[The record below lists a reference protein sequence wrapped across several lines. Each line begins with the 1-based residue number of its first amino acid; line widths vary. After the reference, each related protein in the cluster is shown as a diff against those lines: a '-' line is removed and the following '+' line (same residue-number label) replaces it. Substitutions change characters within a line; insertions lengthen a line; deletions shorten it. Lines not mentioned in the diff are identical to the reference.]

1 MQYFSLSGNYPKLT
15 FHFELKRSI
24 LYFILETY
32 VPSSLLV
39 VLSWVSFW
47 ISQSSVPAR
56 ICIGK
61 LSPSITGFT
70 SADNAVNLYLM
81 VTWICNMWMYNGG
94 YTCVKA
100 WYCWKITAIVIFF
113 ILGIRAQGGKINTL
127 YTNMRKS
134 GLIRNNSQGTLESNA
149 WS

>member
-1 MQYFSLSGNYPKLT
+1 MVVIGRLLVLFRSSGNYPKLI

-56 ICIGK
+56 ICIGTSYLLNTCSSYSVPVFSRCWS
-61 LSPSITGFT
+61 LSQIFNGRRANRNTPTKVPVYHMAHTYTYF
-70 SADNAVNLYLM
+70 SANLSLF
-81 VTWICNMWMYNGG
+81 V
-94 YTCVKA
+94 
-100 WYCWKITAIVIFF
+100 
-113 ILGIRAQGGKINTL
+113 
-127 YTNMRKS
+127 
-134 GLIRNNSQGTLESNA
+134 
-149 WS
+149 

>member
-1 MQYFSLSGNYPKLT
+1 RYPKLI

-56 ICIGK
+56 ICI
-61 LSPSITGFT
+61 
-70 SADNAVNLYLM
+70 
-81 VTWICNMWMYNGG
+81 
-94 YTCVKA
+94 
-100 WYCWKITAIVIFF
+100 
-113 ILGIRAQGGKINTL
+113 
-127 YTNMRKS
+127 
-134 GLIRNNSQGTLESNA
+134 
-149 WS
+149 